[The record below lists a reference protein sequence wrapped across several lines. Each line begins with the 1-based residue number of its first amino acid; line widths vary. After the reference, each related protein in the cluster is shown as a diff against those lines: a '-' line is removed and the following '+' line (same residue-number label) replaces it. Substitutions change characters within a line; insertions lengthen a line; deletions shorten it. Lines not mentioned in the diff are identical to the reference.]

1 MKTTFTYDHYFDY
14 EEVTKCFKYFET
26 TYPDYVNLESICT
39 TEENKHVWAITLTN
53 KKTGNA
59 LDKPAFY
66 MDGNHHAG
74 EVTGSMACMH
84 FVDTILNNYL
94 SLLDTK
100 TIYVIPKVSPDGSDC
115 YLHTATKLRSVNRL
129 YLEHEPGL
137 HALDMNNDGIIAMMR
152 VQSKYGA
159 WKVSEKNPLVMT
171 KRLPDD
177 VEGTFYN
184 VYTEG
189 FIDQYD
195 GFHISIAKP
204 DFGLDFNRNYPF
216 GWFVESRQPGAGK
229 YPLSNPENKAVADFV
244 IAHKN
249 IGSVLTMHTTG
260 GVLVYPPG
268 TKPSSQASP
277 KDMQMFKEIGQMA
290 TKEMGYPVVNI
301 FDAFLTDTENYSS
314 GAFDDWC
321 YHTQGI
327 PAYTVELWNVKERSG
342 CPEQWPVKYDKTN
355 EEKEEEYTKVLNWI
369 QENSP
374 ESILP
379 WKEFEHPQLGKV
391 EIGGVDFKFT
401 CQNCP
406 NAFLLQEV
414 EKTTKF
420 ALRYVNVLPSV
431 SIDDVKV
438 EKLDTHIY
446 KVEAIIGNNGYL
458 PTYICEEA
466 KNIEVDKDL
475 QVSCSGNVI
484 SVQGD
489 IKQLA
494 GFSNINTEYSY
505 DGISTSNSDLLCDKI
520 TWIVS
525 GNVGDEIEIK
535 VVSQKA
541 GIAVQNI
548 SLS

>member
-1 MKTTFTYDHYFDY
+1 MKTTFSYDHYFDY
-14 EEVTKCFKYFET
+14 DEVTKCLKYFEKE
-26 TYPDYVNLESICT
+26 YPDYVDLNSICV
-39 TEENKHVWAITLTN
+39 TEENKNVWAVTLTN

-74 EVTGSMACMH
+74 EVTGAMACMH
-84 FVDTILNNYL
+84 FVDAILNNNL
-94 SLLDTK
+94 TMLDTK

-115 YLHTATKLRSVNRL
+115 YLHSATKLRSVNRL
-129 YLEHEPGL
+129 YLEKEPGL
-137 HALDMNNDGIIAMMR
+137 HASDMNNDGVIAMMR
-152 VQSKYGA
+152 VKSKYGA
-159 WKVSEKNPLVMT
+159 WKVSDSNPLIMT

-184 VYTEG
+184 VYSEG
-189 FIDQYD
+189 YIDQYD

-204 DFGLDFNRNYPF
+204 EYGLDFNRNYPF

-244 IAHKN
+244 IDHKN

-277 KDMQMFKEIGQMA
+277 EDMKMFKEIGQMA
-290 TKEMGYPVVNI
+290 TEEMGYPVVNI

-342 CPEQWPVKYDKTN
+342 CKEQWPVQYDKTN
-355 EEKEEEYTKVLNWI
+355 AEKEEEYTKVLNWI
-369 QENSP
+369 QQNSP
-374 ESILP
+374 DSILP
-379 WKEFEHPQLGKV
+379 WKEFDHPQLGKV
-391 EIGGVDFKFT
+391 EIGGIDFKFS

-406 NAFLLQEV
+406 NDFLLQEV

-420 ALRYVNVLPSV
+420 ALRYVQALPSV
-431 SIDDVKV
+431 TIDDVKV
-438 EKLDTHIY
+438 TKLDTHTF
-446 KVEAIIGNNGYL
+446 KVEAIFGNTGYL
-458 PTYICEEA
+458 PTYICQEA
-466 KNIEVDKDL
+466 KNIQVEQDL
-475 QVSCSGNVI
+475 QITCSGHVLSTEGQI
-484 SVQGD
+484 Q
-489 IKQLA
+489 QLA
-494 GFSNINTEYSY
+494 GFGNIKTEYSY
-505 DGISTSNSDLLCDKI
+505 DGISTSNGEAVCDKI

-525 GNVGDEIEIK
+525 GNEKDEIEIQISS
-535 VVSQKA
+535 VKA
-541 GIAVQNI
+541 GTCKKKV
-548 SLS
+548 SLA

>member
-1 MKTTFTYDHYFDY
+1 MKTTFSYDHYFDY
-14 EEVTKCFKYFET
+14 DEVTKCLQYFEKE
-26 TYPDYVNLESICT
+26 YPDYVELQSICV
-39 TEENKHVWAITLTN
+39 TEENKNVWAITLTN

-59 LDKPAFY
+59 IEKPAFY

-74 EVTGSMACMH
+74 EVTGAMACMH
-84 FVDTILNNYL
+84 FIDTILSNDL
-94 SLLDTK
+94 SMLDTK

-129 YLEHEPGL
+129 YLEKEAGL
-137 HALDMNNDGIIAMMR
+137 HASDMNNDGVIAMMR
-152 VQSKYGA
+152 VKSKYGA
-159 WKVSEKNPLVMT
+159 WKVSNSNPLIMT
-171 KRLPDD
+171 KRMPDD

-189 FIDQYD
+189 YIDQYD

-204 DFGLDFNRNYPF
+204 EYGLDFNRNYPF
-216 GWFVESRQPGAGK
+216 GWFTESRQPGAGK

-244 IAHKN
+244 IDHKN

-277 KDMQMFKEIGQMA
+277 EDMKMFKEIGQMA
-290 TKEMGYPVVNI
+290 TEEMGYPVVNI

-342 CPEQWPVKYDKTN
+342 CKEQWPVQYDKTN
-355 EEKEEEYTKVLNWI
+355 AEKEEEYTKVLNWI
-369 QENSP
+369 QENCP
-374 ESILP
+374 DSILP
-379 WKEFEHPQLGKV
+379 WKEFDHPQLGKV
-391 EIGGVDFKFT
+391 EIVGIDFKFS

-406 NAFLLQEV
+406 NDFLLQEV

-420 ALRYVNVLPSV
+420 ALRYVQTLPIV
-431 SIDDVKV
+431 TIDDVKV
-438 EKLDTHIY
+438 TKLDTHIF
-446 KVEAIIGNNGYL
+446 KVEAIFGNKGYL
-458 PTYICEEA
+458 PTYICQEA
-466 KNIEVDKDL
+466 KNIQVDKDL
-475 QVSCSGNVI
+475 KITCTGHILSTEGKIQ
-484 SVQGD
+484 
-489 IKQLA
+489 QLA
-494 GFSNINTEYSY
+494 GFGNIKTEYAY
-505 DGISTSNSDLLCDKI
+505 DGISTYNSEAVCDKI

-525 GNVGDEIEIK
+525 GNENDEVEIQI
-535 VVSQKA
+535 SSLKA
-541 GIAVQNI
+541 GICKKKV
-548 SLS
+548 SLG

>member
-1 MKTTFTYDHYFDY
+1 MKTTFSYDHYFDY
-14 EEVTKCFKYFET
+14 DEVTKCLKYFEKE
-26 TYPDYVNLESICT
+26 YPDYVDLNSICV
-39 TEENKHVWAITLTN
+39 TEENKNVWAITLTN
-53 KKTGNA
+53 KNTGNA

-84 FVDTILNNYL
+84 FVDAILNNNL
-94 SLLDTK
+94 SMLDTK

-115 YLHTATKLRSVNRL
+115 YLHSATKLRSVNRL
-129 YLEHEPGL
+129 YLEKEPGL
-137 HALDMNNDGIIAMMR
+137 HASDMNHDGVIAMMR
-152 VQSKYGA
+152 VKSKYGA
-159 WKVSEKNPLVMT
+159 WKVCESNPLIMT

-184 VYTEG
+184 VYSEG
-189 FIDQYD
+189 YIDQYD

-204 DFGLDFNRNYPF
+204 EYGLDFNRNYPF

-244 IAHKN
+244 INHKN

-268 TKPSSQASP
+268 TKPSAQASP
-277 KDMQMFKEIGQMA
+277 EDMKMFKEIGQMA
-290 TKEMGYPVVNI
+290 TEEMGYPVVNI

-342 CPEQWPVKYDKTN
+342 CKEQWPVQYDKTN
-355 EEKEEEYTKVLNWI
+355 VQKEEEYTKVLNWI
-369 QENSP
+369 QKNSP

-379 WKEFEHPQLGKV
+379 WKEFDHPQLGKV
-391 EIGGVDFKFT
+391 EIGGIDFKFT

-406 NAFLLQEV
+406 NDFLLQEV
-414 EKTTKF
+414 EKTTNF
-420 ALRYVNVLPSV
+420 ALRYVQALPSV
-431 SIDDVKV
+431 TIDDVKV
-438 EKLDTHIY
+438 TKLDTHTF
-446 KVEAIIGNNGYL
+446 KVEAIFGNTGYL
-458 PTYICEEA
+458 PTYICQEA
-466 KNIEVDKDL
+466 KNIQVDQDL
-475 QVSCSGNVI
+475 QITCTGNVLSTEGKI
-484 SVQGD
+484 Q
-489 IKQLA
+489 QLA
-494 GFSNINTEYSY
+494 GFGNIKTEYSY
-505 DGISTSNSDLLCDKI
+505 DGISTSNGEAVCDKV

-525 GNVGDEIEIK
+525 GNEKDEIEIQISS
-535 VVSQKA
+535 VKA
-541 GIAVQNI
+541 GTCKKKV
-548 SLS
+548 SLA